1 MSGNT
6 SATGGFIAPL
16 PSPAA
21 LDDNALT
28 DLLQAAVTGISG
40 LDSNFVRPR
49 WQPNPGIQPSA
60 ADTWTSIGIEETD
73 APGFPWEQEADDG
86 NSEFWANTETMR
98 LFCVFY
104 GPSALSA
111 ARRTRDGFYI
121 GQNLDTL
128 RFAGL
133 GLIEVTRILAVPEL
147 INSQWIERYDLTVRL
162 RRFLIRGYPIFSV
175 VRATATINGDGT
187 STTPVD
193 TGPDIAIYTQ
203 GGEISS
209 TQGGEIGISQ

>member
-1 MSGNT
+1 
-6 SATGGFIAPL
+6 
-16 PSPAA
+16 
-21 LDDNALT
+21 
-28 DLLQAAVTGISG
+28 
-40 LDSNFVRPR
+40 
-49 WQPNPGIQPSA
+49 
-60 ADTWTSIGIEETD
+60 
-73 APGFPWEQEADDG
+73 
-86 NSEFWANTETMR
+86 
-98 LFCVFY
+98 
-104 GPSALSA
+104 
-111 ARRTRDGFYI
+111 
-121 GQNLDTL
+121 
-128 RFAGL
+128 
-133 GLIEVTRILAVPEL
+133 VPEL